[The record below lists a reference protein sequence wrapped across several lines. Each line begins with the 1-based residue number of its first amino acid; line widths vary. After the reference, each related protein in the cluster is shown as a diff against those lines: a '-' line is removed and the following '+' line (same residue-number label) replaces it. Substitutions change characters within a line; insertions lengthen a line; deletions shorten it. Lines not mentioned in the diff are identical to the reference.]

1 MIGYGLAGL
10 SLIGTGLNAYSQLN
24 SAYANRA
31 LAEFDASQIDAQAR
45 DVIDQGA
52 AAAADAQARGR
63 LVSGAQRAAWAGQGV
78 NVNSGTA
85 QAIAADTDKQLAIEQ
100 NRIMADAVRASLGI
114 KARARSTRL
123 AGKLGAQA
131 GVLSAAGTGLSGL
144 GQAGGMA
151 YQEYRGG

>member
-10 SLIGTGLNAYSQLN
+10 SLIGTGFNVYSQLK

-31 LAEFDASQIDAQAR
+31 LAEYDARQIEAQAR
-45 DVIDQGA
+45 DTIDQGV

-78 NVNSGTA
+78 SLNSGTA
-85 QAIAADTDKQLAIEQ
+85 QAIAADTDRQLATEQ
-100 NRIMADAVRASLGI
+100 NSIMADAVRASLGLR
-114 KARARSTRL
+114 ARARSTRL
-123 AGKLGAQA
+123 AGKIGAQG

-144 GQAGGMA
+144 GQAGSMA